1 MLKLIGI
8 SAVVYVLF
16 ALGLAQVAFAIIAD
30 VADFFAQVRI

>member
-8 SAVVYVLF
+8 CAVVYVLF
-16 ALGLAQVAFAIIAD
+16 AIGAAQVAFAIIAD